1 MPSLRDLY
9 EFQPVYGALGASGSF
24 AWVNCD
30 PTEWCNADPRNGYF
44 QVTYSWQGD
53 AWGANVPTGAT
64 GPNGYSVGMSVQQTL
79 ENCGDEFCMVSRN
92 VVSYSVNPSFV
103 NNLYLL
109 GSWTD
114 SAEANN
120 VLRETLHPAAFQSR
134 YGHPFGTGE
143 HDYDFFER
151 IAGPF
156 NATEGAQTWQRIAHR
171 VGWLGTPPT
180 WLGGFSG
187 SGVLGGG
194 TNAKWYL
201 QNHFRALV
209 LSEFFGQPEILAAH
223 GRVNWPAQAGISE
236 ASLQYEKDYVQSV
249 MHNEAGKDADIGIM
263 GYVTLAVMS
272 FGIGLA
278 VSAAIAAI
286 AAEIA
291 AAAAAETAAG
301 IAAEGITT
309 LGVEAGIEGAVL
321 VESVTVG
328 TETFIVETAIATDS
342 ITAVAGEVA
351 TNLAAKVA
359 TQEIMSLITTGDF
372 ADLDPLKLALSA
384 GGQIISAA
392 DLGSIADLDASF
404 PDVNIA
410 DVVPLVSA
418 GWSIY
423 DAYVAIDADPTLPQR
438 PPPPPPARSA
448 APPNAPAIIA
458 QPPLP
463 IETTAE
469 IVATMVT
476 PLDEMTPAATFTP
489 SATPPAQEVAIP
501 EKPAS
506 NWLWIAA
513 VVLSAMA
520 EK

>member
-1 MPSLRDLY
+1 MVAAIPLL
-9 EFQPVYGALGASGSF
+9 
-24 AWVNCD
+24 
-30 PTEWCNADPRNGYF
+30 
-44 QVTYSWQGD
+44 D
-53 AWGANVPTGAT
+53 AWQDTALAR
-64 GPNGYSVGMSVQQTL
+64 STL
-79 ENCGDEFCMVSRN
+79 H
-92 VVSYSVNPSFV
+92 
-103 NNLYLL
+103 
-109 GSWTD
+109 
-114 SAEANN
+114 
-120 VLRETLHPAAFQSR
+120 ETLHPAYFTSR

-151 IAGPF
+151 IAGPY
-156 NATEGAQTWQRIAHR
+156 NATPGAQTWQQIAHR
-171 VGWLGTPPT
+171 IGWLDSLVGGHPQNG
-180 WLGGFSG
+180 WLDFVYG
-187 SGVLGGG
+187 
-194 TNAKWYL
+194 AKYFL
-201 QNHFRALV
+201 QNHYRAIV
-209 LSEFFGQPEILAAH
+209 LSTFFGQQAIIDAH

-263 GYVTLAVMS
+263 GYVTLAVLS

-278 VSAAIAAI
+278 VSAAVAAI

-328 TETFIVETAIATDS
+328 TETFLVETAIVTDS

-404 PDVNIA
+404 PDVDIA

-438 PPPPPPARSA
+438 PPPPPPAQPS
-448 APPNAPAIIA
+448 APPGTPAIIA
-458 QPPLP
+458 EPPLP
-463 IETTAE
+463 IEATAQ
-469 IVATMVT
+469 IVDYVVSNNAI
-476 PLDEMTPAATFTP
+476 LDEMTTPAATFTP
-489 SATPPAQEVAIP
+489 PAEPAIAEDFADVATTALQARSWLMLAATVVA
-501 EKPAS
+501 ALS
-506 NWLWIAA
+506 N
-513 VVLSAMA
+513 
-520 EK
+520 KG